1 MKSNKNPKGIFFF
14 DILDPAP
21 LNASVESSW
30 GRLMGGVLVFID
42 LSSPHG
48 EAPSVSKS
56 RLAKVGDAP
65 VLIAERVLTRRSG
78 LGRLTLI

>member
-1 MKSNKNPKGIFFF
+1 
-14 DILDPAP
+14 
-21 LNASVESSW
+21 
-30 GRLMGGVLVFID
+30 MGGVLVFID

-65 VLIAERVLTRRSG
+65 VLIAERVLTKRSG